1 MQGGR
6 KTGMSGTERP
16 DTSLEPLEEK
26 PKTGASTAMA
36 TPAET
41 EGMRT
46 EEGQEE
52 AVTLSCYRITPQ
64 EGIREQDLNTYS
76 VIMILPDGDYRHE
89 IFLAKE
95 PEDVASALR
104 IEAGTRVIMTQM
116 ANDLIWDS
124 EPAGYEGVA
133 TAESTG

>member
-1 MQGGR
+1 MRTVRCHQCGCV
-6 KTGMSGTERP
+6 THW
-16 DTSLEPLEEK
+16 EPLEEK
-26 PKTGASTAMA
+26 PRMGGSTAMA
-36 TPAET
+36 TPME
-41 EGMRT
+41 T
-46 EEGQEE
+46 EEGRES
-52 AVTLSCYRITPQ
+52 VTLSCYRITPQ
-64 EGIREQDLNTYS
+64 EGIPEKDLNTYS

>member
-16 DTSLEPLEEK
+16 EKSMEPLEEK
-26 PKTGASTAMA
+26 PRAGASTAMA

-41 EGMRT
+41 EGMRP
-46 EEGQEE
+46 EEGQET
-52 AVTLSCYRITPQ
+52 VTLSCYRITPQ
-64 EGIREQDLNTYS
+64 EGITEQDLNTYS

-95 PEDVASALR
+95 PEDVATALR
-104 IEAGTRVIMTQM
+104 IESGTRVIMTQM

-124 EPAGYEGVA
+124 EPTGYEGVA